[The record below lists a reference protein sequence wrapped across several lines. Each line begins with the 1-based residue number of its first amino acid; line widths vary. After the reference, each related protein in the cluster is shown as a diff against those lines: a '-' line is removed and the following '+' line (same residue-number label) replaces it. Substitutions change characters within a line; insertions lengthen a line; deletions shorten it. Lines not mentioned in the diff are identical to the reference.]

1 MKKQRTFKVLS
12 DISSKEEVFNN
23 LVEVRDLNSNEEG
36 TLLCSHGCCWPE
48 DKIPKAT
55 WLEGCY
61 TPDSYRES
69 EKLALGYHPQSLTE
83 WWVNLNQEGEVILTI
98 QAEMPI
104 DVDGITSI
112 PFQLLGYKDIQFTF
126 DRRLKAGWRA
136 FSRSSMVG
144 DDDSFEEKLAKFS
157 RAILAGRIDLPRV
170 ASHYV
175 YKVVPNFEDYAFT
188 FSREG
193 ILDLTHLEYN
203 RGYCTV
209 IETNEEAGYVEAEEF
224 PYVIDEGVEVTK
236 DVGPYAIAWDLPYE
250 RSTSDCGYT
259 KPLII
264 RAKFN
269 IFNYNFRRSF
279 RQRDQFLSNK
289 FQIGA
294 LVITTDEYHE
304 YGFHFAIPIK

>member
-12 DISSKEEVFNN
+12 DISSKEEVFDN
-23 LVEVRDLNSNEEG
+23 LVEVKDFHSGEQG

-48 DKIPKAT
+48 EKIPKAT

-61 TPDSYRES
+61 TPDSHRES

-83 WWVNLNQEGEVILTI
+83 WWVNISMGEVFLTLE
-98 QAEMPI
+98 AEMPTNL
-104 DVDGITSI
+104 DGVTSI
-112 PFQLLGYKDIQFTF
+112 PFQLLGYEDIQFSF

-136 FSRSSMVG
+136 FSRSPMVSQE
-144 DDDSFEEKLAKFS
+144 DSLEEKLAKFS

-170 ASHYV
+170 AGHYV
-175 YKVVPNFEDYAFT
+175 YKVVPDFEDFAFT

-193 ILDLTHLEYN
+193 FLDLTHLEYN
-203 RGYCTV
+203 RGFTTV
-209 IETNEEAGYVEAEEF
+209 IETDEEAGYAEAQEF
-224 PYVIDEGVEVTK
+224 PFIIDEGLEVTK
-236 DVGPYAIAWDLPYE
+236 DIGPYAVAWDLPYT
-250 RSTSDCGYT
+250 RAVSDCGYT

-264 RAKFN
+264 RAK
-269 IFNYNFRRSF
+269 YNLYEYKFRRSF
-279 RQRDQFLSNK
+279 RQRDQFISDQ

-294 LVITTDEYHE
+294 LVITTDEYYE